1 MPEDTVEVLVEGGSA
16 TPGPPLGPAI
26 GPLGI
31 NMMQVVEEINNKTA
45 DFKGMK
51 VPVKIIVDSSTKEF
65 EIEIGTP
72 PTTALVMDELNIEKG
87 SHEPGSEVAADLS
100 VEQAF
105 KIARMKYVALLANDY
120 KAATKEVMGTC
131 VSMGINVDGK
141 DARDAQKALNFYTS
155 FEVIFITVY
164 MIL

>member
-72 PTTALVMDELNIEKG
+72 PTTALVMDELKLLQIYLLNK
-87 SHEPGSEVAADLS
+87 LS
-100 VEQAF
+100 
-105 KIARMKYVALLANDY
+105 KLL
-120 KAATKEVMGTC
+120 G
-131 VSMGINVDGK
+131 
-141 DARDAQKALNFYTS
+141 
-155 FEVIFITVY
+155 
-164 MIL
+164 

>member
-1 MPEDTVEVLVEGGSA
+1 MPEDTVEVLIEGGSA

-72 PTTALVMDELNIEKG
+72 PTTALVMDELKIEKG
-87 SHEPGSEVAADLS
+87 SHEPGAEVAADLS

-105 KIARMKYVALLANDY
+105 KIARMKFDSLLANDY

-141 DARDAQKALNFYTS
+141 DAREAQKALDAGEYDS
-155 FEVIFITVY
+155 IFEQ
-164 MIL
+164 

>member
-131 VSMGINVDGK
+131 VSMGLSVDGK
-141 DARDAQKALNFYTS
+141 DPRQAQKDVDAGLYDDVLV
-155 FEVIFITVY
+155 E
-164 MIL
+164 

>member
-1 MPEDTVEVLVEGGSA
+1 MEA

-51 VPVKIIVDSSTKEF
+51 VPVKVIVDSDTKEF

-72 PTTALVMDELNIEKG
+72 PTTALIMDELNIEKG
-87 SHEPGSEVAADLS
+87 SHEPGTEVAADLS

-105 KIARMKYVALLANDY
+105 KIARMKYDSLLANDY
-120 KAATKEVMGTC
+120 KAATKEVMGTA
-131 VSMGINVDGK
+131 VSMGITVDGK
-141 DARDAQKALNFYTS
+141 DPRDAQKALDAGEYDSVFDGY
-155 FEVIFITVY
+155 
-164 MIL
+164 

>member
-1 MPEDTVEVLVEGGSA
+1 MAKETVEVLLEGGTA

-26 GPLGI
+26 GPFGV
-31 NMMQVVEEINNKTA
+31 NMMQVVEEINKKSA
-45 DFKGMK
+45 DFAGMK
-51 VPVKIIVDSSTKEF
+51 VPVIITIDSSTKEF

-141 DARDAQKALNFYTS
+141 DARDAQKALDAGEHDS
-155 FEVIFITVY
+155 IFEQ
-164 MIL
+164 

>member
-141 DARDAQKALNFYTS
+141 DARDAQKALDAREYDS
-155 FEVIFITVY
+155 IFEQ
-164 MIL
+164 